1 VSAAYSGDARFL
13 TSTSATI
20 TQVVGPFLRPTTT
33 VVTSNRVP
41 TANLGQTI
49 TFTATVRPVTGTG
62 IPTGTV
68 QFNIDGANVGALV
81 ALNAQGRATLQIATL
96 AAGSHNVIAT
106 YGASAIF
113 AGSGSATYVQVVN
126 TAVTTTVVTSN
137 RNPSVFGQNVTFTA
151 RVTPASGP
159 VATGTVQFSIDGAP
173 FGGLVTLGTTGRA
186 TLVVNS
192 LAVGTHTVS
201 ATYGG
206 NVSDRPSTSADLVQ
220 TVNKAAS
227 RTVVTTNRTPATQ
240 ASPATLTATVTAV
253 APGAGL
259 ATGLVQ
265 FRVDGVSFGTAAAL
279 DPTGKATISTT
290 GMAIGRHT
298 VTAVYAGDGSFNG
311 STSGG
316 ITQRI
321 Q

>member
-1 VSAAYSGDARFL
+1 M
-13 TSTSATI
+13 
-20 TQVVGPFLRPTTT
+20 
-33 VVTSNRVP
+33 
-41 TANLGQTI
+41 
-49 TFTATVRPVTGTG
+49 
-62 IPTGTV
+62 
-68 QFNIDGANVGALV
+68 
-81 ALNAQGRATLQIATL
+81 
-96 AAGSHNVIAT
+96 
-106 YGASAIF
+106 
-113 AGSGSATYVQVVN
+113 
-126 TAVTTTVVTSN
+126 TSN

-173 FGGLVTLGTTGRA
+173 FGSLVTLGTTGRA
-186 TLVVNS
+186 TLVVNT

-201 ATYGG
+201 AAYGG
-206 NVSDRPSTSADLVQ
+206 SVSDRPSTSANLTQ
-220 TVNKAAS
+220 TVNRAAS

-265 FRVDGVSFGTAAAL
+265 FRVDGVSFGTAVAL

-321 Q
+321 N